1 MNRLFIILLSLQIA
15 TGNILGCELSKLPFI
30 LQHYNEHQTQNTDI
44 SFWDFLNLHY
54 FDTNH
59 KNSDPCHNDLP
70 LQHSHTITIL
80 DKTFT
85 QICFIFGK
93 IEPIIVAEKPIF
105 QQEESHSVDYVKRL
119 FRPPSHLL
127 SFLC

>member
-30 LQHYNEHQTQNTDI
+30 LQHYNEHQAQNTDI

-59 KNSDPCHNDLP
+59 KKSDPSHKNLP
-70 LQHSHTITIL
+70 LQHSHTTTVL
-80 DKTFT
+80 DKTFAPLRL
-85 QICFIFGK
+85 IFSEVSM
-93 IEPIIVAEKPIF
+93 IVVAEKPIF
-105 QQEESHSVDYVKRL
+105 QEEDSHSVDYVKRL
-119 FRPPSHLL
+119 FRPPSSLL
-127 SFLC
+127 SFLS